1 MKKCHFCTDAVEYI
15 DYKKLSKLRSHVT
28 SFNRIQARRYSKL
41 CLHHQKQVARA
52 VKIAR
57 EMALLPFVP

>member
-1 MKKCHFCTDAVEYI
+1 MKKCHFCVDGVGYI
-15 DYKKLSKLRSHVT
+15 DYKKINKLRSHVT
-28 SFNRIQARRYSKL
+28 GFYRIQARRYSKL

-57 EMALLPFVP
+57 EMALLPFLP